1 MRTHACMRLARA
13 CLMAAAAGISLRA
26 GVIRGVVVENFTGK
40 VLARAVV
47 TLQPIAGTPGGV
59 KTKRADS
66 HGGFTFGALAP
77 GTYIVKASRNSFMP
91 AEYGQKRWNSA
102 GVPVVLEDAAPVF
115 LNIRLFRY
123 SAISGTVADE
133 NDEGLPGHDVVAY
146 RDSKPPELIA
156 KTTTDERGVYRL
168 HSLPP
173 GTYVVRTTGMQYDDS
188 SYLPTFSK
196 ETDTLE
202 QAHTVDLR
210 PDQEANDVDV
220 RPLPGRLYSLSV
232 SVATVPPGAD
242 VKLTMVSEMGRK
254 TVEAP
259 SFRFAGLPPGDYE
272 VFAQAPANPG
282 PGEMIEGAYQRI
294 SLGRDMMVSLLL
306 RPPAAV
312 TVSGAPA
319 NSSGEIRI
327 RRRDLAGAGPASEL
341 PLLSG
346 AATIPPGRWEVMLL
360 PHAGYCVSGFSGPG
374 LSPAAYRRADGWEE
388 VVSPGHGGRFS
399 LSSGPSDIRGI
410 VKSSDDPISGVPV
423 YLEPYNPV
431 TRTRIA
437 ELRTAISEMRGQY
450 RFDGLAAGTYRILGT
465 FEYLSPDV
473 ETMDTS
479 GAQLVTVDTHSEL
492 SRDLEKFVIR

>member
-1 MRTHACMRLARA
+1 
-13 CLMAAAAGISLRA
+13 MAAAAGISLRA

-47 TLQPIAGTPGGV
+47 ILQPIAGTPGGV
-59 KTKRADS
+59 KTERADS
-66 HGGFTFGALAP
+66 HGGFTFDELADGA
-77 GTYIVKASRNSFMP
+77 YIVKASHNSFMP
-91 AEYGQKRWNSA
+91 AEYGRKRWNSA

-374 LSPAAYRRADGWEE
+374 LSPAAYGRADGWEE

>member
-1 MRTHACMRLARA
+1 
-13 CLMAAAAGISLRA
+13 
-26 GVIRGVVVENFTGK
+26 
-40 VLARAVV
+40 
-47 TLQPIAGTPGGV
+47 
-59 KTKRADS
+59 
-66 HGGFTFGALAP
+66 
-77 GTYIVKASRNSFMP
+77 VKASRNSFMP

-374 LSPAAYRRADGWEE
+374 LSPAAYGRADGWEE

>member
-1 MRTHACMRLARA
+1 MRLARA

-47 TLQPIAGTPGGV
+47 ILQPIAGTPGGV

-327 RRRDLAGAGPASEL
+327 R

>member
-47 TLQPIAGTPGGV
+47 ILQPIAGTPGGV
-59 KTKRADS
+59 KTERADS
-66 HGGFTFGALAP
+66 HGGFTFDELADGA
-77 GTYIVKASRNSFMP
+77 YIVKASHNSFMP
-91 AEYGQKRWNSA
+91 AEYGRKRWNSA

-374 LSPAAYRRADGWEE
+374 LSPAAYGRADGWEE

>member
-1 MRTHACMRLARA
+1 
-13 CLMAAAAGISLRA
+13 MAAAAGISLRA
-26 GVIRGVVVENFTGK
+26 GVTRGVVVENFTGK

-47 TLQPIAGTPGGV
+47 ILQPIAGTPGGV
-59 KTKRADS
+59 KTERADS
-66 HGGFTFGALAP
+66 HGGFTFDELADGA
-77 GTYIVKASRNSFMP
+77 YIVKASHNSFMP
-91 AEYGQKRWNSA
+91 AEYGRKRWNSA

-123 SAISGTVADE
+123 CAISGTVVDE
-133 NDEGLPGHDVVAY
+133 NDEGLPGHDVAAY

-168 HSLPP
+168 HGLPP

-374 LSPAAYRRADGWEE
+374 LSPAAYGRADGWEE

>member
-1 MRTHACMRLARA
+1 MRLARA

-47 TLQPIAGTPGGV
+47 ILQPIAGTPGGV
-59 KTKRADS
+59 KTERADS
-66 HGGFTFGALAP
+66 HGGFTFDELADGA
-77 GTYIVKASRNSFMP
+77 YIVKASHNSFMP
-91 AEYGQKRWNSA
+91 AEYGRKRWNSA

-374 LSPAAYRRADGWEE
+374 LSPAAYGRADGWEE

>member
-47 TLQPIAGTPGGV
+47 ILQPIAGTPGGV
-59 KTKRADS
+59 KTERADS
-66 HGGFTFGALAP
+66 HGGFTFDELADGA
-77 GTYIVKASRNSFMP
+77 YIVKASHNSFMP
-91 AEYGQKRWNSA
+91 AEYGRKRWNSA

>member
-1 MRTHACMRLARA
+1 
-13 CLMAAAAGISLRA
+13 MAAAAGISLRA

-47 TLQPIAGTPGGV
+47 ILQPIAGTPGGV
-59 KTKRADS
+59 KTERADS
-66 HGGFTFGALAP
+66 HGGFTFDELADGA
-77 GTYIVKASRNSFMP
+77 YIVKASHNSFMP
-91 AEYGQKRWNSA
+91 AEYGRKRWNSA